1 LPFTP
6 RVKFNTLIA
15 DVATTGNSGSG
26 VFDPNQKCLL
36 GIMSS
41 KFTTHTTEGERDVA
55 KFFVPAAQIRSFL
68 PAEPH
73 KSQ

>member
-1 LPFTP
+1 LPFTLS
-6 RVKFNTLIA
+6 VKFNALIA

-36 GIMSS
+36 GIMSR
-41 KFTTHTTEGERDVA
+41 KFMIQTTEGERDVA
-55 KFFVPAAQIRSFL
+55 KYFVPAVQVRSFL
-68 PAEPH
+68 PAEPR